1 MSNMSVNTSP
11 QAQGKTAGRRVNN
24 LPVYILVGVLGVFVL
39 VMALVAMDRSQ
50 RQRAIPKAE
59 KAGNTNTTM
68 FAKAILA
75 DHNEGVIPAAGQP
88 GPPEIPKEQAEDP
101 GAQELKVPVVKPD
114 DPNKPPVPP
123 GRDTNKQ
130 RTSAEEEAERIRQTK
145 FQAFEQAVK
154 AKTVVQVTDLGGKRA
169 QGESGLNTPEGVE
182 VSKLIAAQTEDSIK
196 ALAQIQGGA
205 NAKTSVARND
215 IKQFAGIGQG
225 DRWRM
230 DSKPEPPRTRYELR
244 AGFVLPAT
252 MISGINSG
260 LPGQVI
266 GQVSQNVYDTPTGKY
281 LLIPQG
287 SRLVGAYSSDVV
299 YGQERVLVAWQRI
312 VFPDGKAMDIGAMP
326 GADGAGYAGFHDKVN
341 NHYLRTFGSALLM
354 SAIIAGPS
362 LSQRNQNNSFGQ
374 TQSTSGVLSE
384 SLGQELG
391 STMAAMM
398 QANLSISPTLEIRPG
413 FRFNVMAVKDLT
425 FARAYKSFDYALS
438 KKGGKDEP
446 YK

>member
-1 MSNMSVNTSP
+1 MSNISSP
-11 QAQGKTAGRRVNN
+11 QTQGKTAGRRVNN
-24 LPVYILVGVLGVFVL
+24 LPIYIIVGVLGVFVL

-50 RQRAIPKAE
+50 RQHASIADSE
-59 KAGNTNTTM
+59 KVGNPNTTQ
-68 FAKAILA
+68 FAQAILA
-75 DHNEGVIPAAGQP
+75 DHNEGVVPAAGPP
-88 GPPEIPKEQAEDP
+88 GPPEIPKEQASSE
-101 GAQELKVPVVKPD
+101 QELKVPIVKPD
-114 DPNKPPVPP
+114 DPSKPPAPP
-123 GRDTNKQ
+123 ERDASK
-130 RTSAEEEAERIRQTK
+130 RTAAEEEEARIRQAK

-169 QGESGLNTPEGVE
+169 PGESGLNTPEAAE

-196 ALAQIQGGA
+196 ALAQIPGGA
-205 NAKTSVARND
+205 NAKTAVARND

-398 QANLSISPTLEIRPG
+398 QANLNISPTLEIRPG

-425 FARAYKSFDYALS
+425 FERAYKSFDYALS
-438 KKGGKDEP
+438 RKGGK
-446 YK
+446 

>member
-11 QAQGKTAGRRVNN
+11 QTQGKTAGRRVNN

-50 RQRAIPKAE
+50 HQHAAIAAAE
-59 KAGNTNTTM
+59 KAGNTDTAM
-68 FAKAILA
+68 FAKAILP
-75 DHNEGVIPAAGQP
+75 DHNEGIIPAAAGQP
-88 GPPEIPKEQAEDP
+88 GPPDIPNEQAQTTGE
-101 GAQELKVPVVKPD
+101 QELKVPIVKPD

-123 GRDTNKQ
+123 ERDTSK
-130 RTSAEEEAERIRQTK
+130 RTSAEEEEARIRQTK

-154 AKTVVQVTDLGGKRA
+154 AKTVVQVTDLSGKRA
-169 QGESGLNTPEGVE
+169 PGEPGLNTPEAAE

-196 ALAQIQGGA
+196 ALAQIPGGA
-205 NAKTSVARND
+205 VAKTGVSRND

-244 AGFVLPAT
+244 AGFVVPAT
-252 MISGINSG
+252 MISGINSE

-354 SAIIAGPS
+354 SAIIAGPAS
-362 LSQRNQNNSFGQ
+362 ANRIRTTALARRKYQRRFERVIGAGVGIYDGRNDAKKSQHKPNARNPP
-374 TQSTSGVLSE
+374 GV
-384 SLGQELG
+384 
-391 STMAAMM
+391 
-398 QANLSISPTLEIRPG
+398 SI
-413 FRFNVMAVKDLT
+413 
-425 FARAYKSFDYALS
+425 
-438 KKGGKDEP
+438 
-446 YK
+446 

>member
-1 MSNMSVNTSP
+1 MSNMSANTSP

-24 LPVYILVGVLGVFVL
+24 LPVYILVGVLGLFVL

-50 RQRAIPKAE
+50 HQHANKVNAE
-59 KAGNTNTTM
+59 KAGNTDTAM
-68 FAKAILA
+68 FVKAILP
-75 DHNEGVIPAAGQP
+75 DKNEGIIPAAAGQP
-88 GPPEIPKEQAEDP
+88 GPPEIPKEQAQATGE
-101 GAQELKVPVVKPD
+101 QELKVPIVKPN
-114 DPNKPPVPP
+114 DPNKPPAPP
-123 GRDTNKQ
+123 ERDTNKPK
-130 RTSAEEEAERIRQTK
+130 TSAEEEEARIRQMK
-145 FQAFEQAVK
+145 FQAFEQAVT
-154 AKTVVQVTDLGGKRA
+154 AKTVVQVTDLSGKRTS
-169 QGESGLNTPEGVE
+169 GEPGLNTPEVAE

-196 ALAQIQGGA
+196 ALAQIPGGGV
-205 NAKTSVARND
+205 AKTGVSRND

-244 AGFVLPAT
+244 AGFVVPAT

-326 GADGAGYAGFHDKVN
+326 GADSAGYAGFHDKVN

-354 SAIIAGPS
+354 SAIIAGRQPQS
-362 LSQRNQNNSFGQ
+362 DEPEQRLWQYAEYQRRFERVVGAGVGIYDGRNDASKSQRKPNARNPP
-374 TQSTSGVLSE
+374 GV
-384 SLGQELG
+384 
-391 STMAAMM
+391 
-398 QANLSISPTLEIRPG
+398 
-413 FRFNVMAVKDLT
+413 
-425 FARAYKSFDYALS
+425 
-438 KKGGKDEP
+438 
-446 YK
+446 

>member
-1 MSNMSVNTSP
+1 MPNMSANTSP

-24 LPVYILVGVLGVFVL
+24 LPVYILVGVLGLFVL

-50 RQRAIPKAE
+50 HQHANKVNAE
-59 KAGNTNTTM
+59 KAGNTDTAM
-68 FAKAILA
+68 FVKAILP
-75 DHNEGVIPAAGQP
+75 DRNDGIIPDAAGQP
-88 GPPEIPKEQAEDP
+88 GPPEIPKEQAQASGE
-101 GAQELKVPVVKPD
+101 QELKVPIVKPND
-114 DPNKPPVPP
+114 LNKPPAPP
-123 GRDTNKQ
+123 ERDTNKPK
-130 RTSAEEEAERIRQTK
+130 TSAEEEEARIRQMK
-145 FQAFEQAVK
+145 FQAFEQAVT
-154 AKTVVQVTDLGGKRA
+154 AKTVVQVTDLSGKRTL
-169 QGESGLNTPEGVE
+169 GEPGLNTPEAVE
-182 VSKLIAAQTEDSIK
+182 LSKLIAAQTEDSIK
-196 ALAQIQGGA
+196 ALAQIPGGGV
-205 NAKTSVARND
+205 AKTGVSRND

-244 AGFVLPAT
+244 AGFVVPAT

-354 SAIIAGPS
+354 SAIIAGVS
-362 LSQRNQNNSFGQ
+362 LSQPNQNNGVNN
-374 TQSTSGVLSE
+374 TQSTSGVLSA

-391 STMAAMM
+391 STMAEMM
-398 QANLSISPTLEIRPG
+398 QKNLSLSPTLEIRPG

-425 FARAYKSFDYALS
+425 FEKPYKSFDYALS
-438 KKGGKDEP
+438 GKGGK
-446 YK
+446 

>member
-1 MSNMSVNTSP
+1 M
-11 QAQGKTAGRRVNN
+11 
-24 LPVYILVGVLGVFVL
+24 
-39 VMALVAMDRSQ
+39 
-50 RQRAIPKAE
+50 
-59 KAGNTNTTM
+59 
-68 FAKAILA
+68 
-75 DHNEGVIPAAGQP
+75 
-88 GPPEIPKEQAEDP
+88 
-101 GAQELKVPVVKPD
+101 
-114 DPNKPPVPP
+114 
-123 GRDTNKQ
+123 
-130 RTSAEEEAERIRQTK
+130 K
-145 FQAFEQAVK
+145 FQAFEQAVT
-154 AKTVVQVTDLGGKRA
+154 AKTVVQVTDLSGKRTL
-169 QGESGLNTPEGVE
+169 GEPGLNTPEAVE
-182 VSKLIAAQTEDSIK
+182 LSKLIAAQTEDSIK
-196 ALAQIQGGA
+196 ALAQIPGGRA
-205 NAKTSVARND
+205 AKAGVSRND

-244 AGFVLPAT
+244 AGFVVPAT

-354 SAIIAGPS
+354 SAIIAGVS
-362 LSQRNQNNSFGQ
+362 LSQPNQNNGVNN
-374 TQSTSGVLSE
+374 TQSTSGVLSA

-391 STMAAMM
+391 STMAEMM
-398 QANLSISPTLEIRPG
+398 QKNLSLSPTLEIRPG

-425 FARAYKSFDYALS
+425 FEKPYKSFDYALS
-438 KKGGKDEP
+438 GKGGK
-446 YK
+446 

>member
-1 MSNMSVNTSP
+1 MSVNSSP
-11 QAQGKTAGRRVNN
+11 QIQGKTAGRRVNN

-39 VMALVAMDRSQ
+39 IMALVAMDRSQ
-50 RQRAIPKAE
+50 HQHAAVAAAE
-59 KAGNTNTTM
+59 KAANTDTAM
-68 FAKAILA
+68 FAKAILP
-75 DHNEGVIPAAGQP
+75 DHSVGIIPAAAAEP
-88 GPPEIPKEQAEDP
+88 GPPDISNEQAQASGE
-101 GAQELKVPVVKPD
+101 QELKVPVVKPY

-123 GRDTNKQ
+123 ERDTGKK
-130 RTSAEEEAERIRQTK
+130 TTAEEEEARIRQAK

-154 AKTVVQVTDLGGKRA
+154 AKTVVQVTDLSPKRA
-169 QGESGLNTPEGVE
+169 PTEPGLNTPEASE
-182 VSKLIAAQTEDSIK
+182 VSKLIAAQTEDSLK
-196 ALAQIQGGA
+196 TLAQIPGGGV
-205 NAKTSVARND
+205 AKSGVLRND

-225 DRWRM
+225 DRWRL

-244 AGFVLPAT
+244 AGFVVPAT
-252 MISGINSG
+252 MISGINSE

-266 GQVSQNVYDTPTGKY
+266 GQVSQNVYDTATGKY

-326 GADGAGYAGFHDKVN
+326 GADNAGYSGFHDKVN

-354 SAIIAGPS
+354 SAIIAGVA
-362 LSQRNQNNSFGQ
+362 LSQPQQNNGVNN
-374 TQSTSGVLSE
+374 TQSTSSVLSA

-391 STMAAMM
+391 STMAELM
-398 QANLSISPTLEIRPG
+398 QKNLSISPTLEIRPG

-425 FARAYKSFDYALS
+425 FTKPYREFDYALS
-438 KKGGKDEP
+438 RKGGNS
-446 YK
+446 